1 MKQSRAQRGP
11 PGTPRPEEADT
22 SPPTRCRGHAV
33 GWRDGPRASAY
44 QAPPAQ
50 AAAVLAGQGHV
61 APEHIRA
68 VAKPILRHRILT
80 SFNAEADQVTT
91 DDIID
96 ELLDSIPVEGT
107 SADEQKQMDA
117 VMR

>member
-1 MKQSRAQRGP
+1 
-11 PGTPRPEEADT
+11 
-22 SPPTRCRGHAV
+22 
-33 GWRDGPRASAY
+33 
-44 QAPPAQ
+44 
-50 AAAVLAGQGHV
+50 
-61 APEHIRA
+61 
-68 VAKPILRHRILT
+68 KPILRHRILT
-80 SFNAEADQVTT
+80 NFNAEADQVTT

>member
-1 MKQSRAQRGP
+1 MVLSAKARAIL
-11 PGTPRPEEADT
+11 T
-22 SPPTRCRGHAV
+22 
-33 GWRDGPRASAY
+33 
-44 QAPPAQ
+44 
-50 AAAVLAGQGHV
+50 GQVHV

-80 SFNAEADQVTT
+80 NFNAEADQVTT
-91 DDIID
+91 VDIID
-96 ELLDSIPVEGT
+96 ELLESIPVEGT